1 MTDALLTATAPVFT
15 VNGEVRGEMARDLVR
30 LEVEETT
37 AGLKTLCARF
47 LAQGPRAG
55 AEDEALLYLDGS
67 LVDFGRKLEVS
78 LGPTGGARTV
88 FAGYVSGLEVEFCE
102 GREPEAV
109 LFAEDGLMRLR
120 LTRRSR
126 TYENV
131 TDAGVARAIAAEH
144 HLSAAGVSADGP
156 TYDVVQ
162 QWNMSDLAF
171 LRERARLI
179 QAEVWCQDDTL
190 YFQTRDQRTA
200 TELTLVQ
207 GNHLIEV
214 RLRADL
220 AHQRTRVSVSGY
232 DARSRDT
239 IDGGAGPEAV
249 QAEMAGGRSGP
260 DVLQRAFGE
269 FPSYRVREAPL
280 RPNQAT
286 AWARAEALRRARA
299 FVTVTGT
306 TRGSPDLAVGSRLTL
321 ERAGAPFNG
330 GGYYATR
337 VRHTYDLKNGHRT
350 HFTAERATVGEAT

>member
-15 VNGEVRGEMARDLVR
+15 VNGEARGEMARDLVR

-55 AEDEALLYLDGS
+55 AQDEALLYLDGS

-88 FAGYVSGLEVEFCE
+88 FSGYVSGLEVEFCE
-102 GREPEAV
+102 VREPEV
-109 LFAEDGLMRLR
+109 MLFAEDGLMRLR
-120 LTRRSR
+120 WARRSR
-126 TYENV
+126 TYENAS
-131 TDAGVARAIAAEH
+131 DADIARALAAEH
-144 HLSAAGVSADGP
+144 HLSAQVDADGP
-156 TYDVVQ
+156 TYEVVQ

-171 LRERARLI
+171 LRERARMI
-179 QAEVWCQDDTL
+179 QAEVWCRDDTL
-190 YFQTRDQRTA
+190 YFQTRDKRAA

-232 DARSRDT
+232 DARGRDT
-239 IDGGAGPEAV
+239 IEEGAGPEAV
-249 QAEMAGGRSGP
+249 QAEAAAGRGGA
-260 DVLQRAFGE
+260 DVLRRAFGE

-280 RPNQAT
+280 RPDQAT
-286 AWARAEALRRARA
+286 AWARAGMLRRARA

-330 GGYYATR
+330 PGYYATG